1 MNINSRNISII
12 YLFLYISLLLGFY
25 FNEDFALGYKSDY
38 LIYRKLL
45 FEKDFLH
52 SFLNF
57 KFTGI
62 PVPIY
67 LVLLSFLEKI
77 SFNEIFTRLIVLHL
91 SLLIPFFLYLSLKV
105 KYKFEA
111 NDIKILLPTIIFFSP
126 YFRSASIWAGNE
138 NIALI
143 FLSISLYFF
152 LKYEKTEKKK
162 LSFIILNTLFLAL
175 AAYIRPYYSLF
186 GIYFFI
192 RYYFDL
198 NISYKLLFYIF
209 INILLSFP
217 AIYYIFVLDINFV
230 NAFIFRGEHN
240 VLLDFN
246 LSGFVNQLSFF
257 LTILFFYSIP
267 FMLLNIRQN
276 FQMSNFNKV
285 ENYVFSIIFL
295 FLLIFYF
302 DYNLPYGGG
311 IFFKLS
317 NLIFENNYLFYIF
330 SLISLNAFILIFY
343 SSIKS
348 KDTIF
353 DLVLLLTLFLLE
365 IDGVIYHETYD
376 PLLYF
381 IFFLLMKNKI
391 YLNFTKKLTNKKF
404 ILLIFFS
411 ISFFALS
418 FVNSIFNQA
427 EMQRQINFI
436 LQNYP
441 NITSSNH

>member
-62 PVPIY
+62 PAPIH

-162 LSFIILNTLFLAL
+162 IIFYNSEHPLFSISSLYKALLFIIW
-175 AAYIRPYYSLF
+175 Y
-186 GIYFFI
+186 
-192 RYYFDL
+192 
-198 NISYKLLFYIF
+198 
-209 INILLSFP
+209 
-217 AIYYIFVLDINFV
+217 
-230 NAFIFRGEHN
+230 
-240 VLLDFN
+240 
-246 LSGFVNQLSFF
+246 
-257 LTILFFYSIP
+257 LFFY
-267 FMLLNIRQN
+267 
-276 FQMSNFNKV
+276 
-285 ENYVFSIIFL
+285 
-295 FLLIFYF
+295 
-302 DYNLPYGGG
+302 
-311 IFFKLS
+311 
-317 NLIFENNYLFYIF
+317 
-330 SLISLNAFILIFY
+330 
-343 SSIKS
+343 
-348 KDTIF
+348 
-353 DLVLLLTLFLLE
+353 
-365 IDGVIYHETYD
+365 
-376 PLLYF
+376 
-381 IFFLLMKNKI
+381 
-391 YLNFTKKLTNKKF
+391 
-404 ILLIFFS
+404 
-411 ISFFALS
+411 
-418 FVNSIFNQA
+418 
-427 EMQRQINFI
+427 
-436 LQNYP
+436 
-441 NITSSNH
+441 

>member
-1 MNINSRNISII
+1 MNINYRNISII
-12 YLFLYISLLLGFY
+12 YLFLYISLLVGFY
-25 FNEDFALGYKSDY
+25 FNEDFVLGYKSDY
-38 LIYRKLL
+38 LIYRNLL

-52 SFLNF
+52 SFLNIEF
-57 KFTGI
+57 DGL
-62 PVPIY
+62 PSPIY
-67 LVLLSFLEKI
+67 LILLSFLKKI
-77 SFNEIFTRLIVLHL
+77 SFNEIFTRLIVLHF
-91 SLLIPFFLYLSLKV
+91 SLLIPFFLYLCLKV
-105 KYKFEA
+105 KYKFET

-126 YFRSASIWAGNE
+126 YFRSASIWLGNE
-138 NIALI
+138 NISLI

-175 AAYIRPYYSLF
+175 AAYIRPNYSLF

-217 AIYYIFVLDINFV
+217 VIYYIFVLDVDFV
-230 NAFIFRGEHN
+230 SGFLFRSEHN

-246 LSGFVNQLSFF
+246 LPGFVNQFSII

-276 FQMSNFNKV
+276 FQMSNFKV

-353 DLVLLLTLFLLE
+353 DLVLLLTLFLLD
-365 IDGVIYHETYD
+365 IDGVFYHETYD

-381 IFFLLMKNKI
+381 IFFLLIKNKI
-391 YLNFTKKLTNKKF
+391 YLNFTKKLTDKKF
-404 ILLIFFS
+404 ILLILFCT
-411 ISFFALS
+411 SFYALS
-418 FVNSIFNQA
+418 
-427 EMQRQINFI
+427 I
-436 LQNYP
+436 LKMIYNPIKIPTY
-441 NITSSNH
+441 

>member
-1 MNINSRNISII
+1 VGQF
-12 YLFLYISLLLGFY
+12 LFSG
-25 FNEDFALGYKSDY
+25 
-38 LIYRKLL
+38 
-45 FEKDFLH
+45 
-52 SFLNF
+52 
-57 KFTGI
+57 
-62 PVPIY
+62 
-67 LVLLSFLEKI
+67 
-77 SFNEIFTRLIVLHL
+77 
-91 SLLIPFFLYLSLKV
+91 
-105 KYKFEA
+105 
-111 NDIKILLPTIIFFSP
+111 
-126 YFRSASIWAGNE
+126 E
-138 NIALI
+138 N
-143 FLSISLYFF
+143 
-152 LKYEKTEKKK
+152 
-162 LSFIILNTLFLAL
+162 NT
-175 AAYIRPYYSLF
+175 
-186 GIYFFI
+186 
-192 RYYFDL
+192 
-198 NISYKLLFYIF
+198 
-209 INILLSFP
+209 
-217 AIYYIFVLDINFV
+217 
-230 NAFIFRGEHN
+230 
-240 VLLDFN
+240 LLDFT
-246 LSGFVNQLSFF
+246 LSAFVNQFSIIF
-257 LTILFFYSIP
+257 TILFFYSIP

-276 FQMSNFNKV
+276 FQISNFKV

-302 DYNLPYGGG
+302 DYNFPYGGG

>member
-1 MNINSRNISII
+1 MNINSRNISIV

-38 LIYRKLL
+38 LNYRNFL

-57 KFTGI
+57 KFSGLPA
-62 PVPIY
+62 PVY

-77 SFNEIFTRLIVLHL
+77 SFNEIFTRLIVLHF
-91 SLLIPFFLYLSLKV
+91 SLLIPFFFYLCLKI
-105 KYKFEA
+105 KYEFKA
-111 NDIKILLPTIIFFSP
+111 NDIKILLPAIIFFSP
-126 YFRSASIWAGNE
+126 YFRSASIWLGSE
-138 NIALI
+138 NISLI

-186 GIYFFI
+186 SIYFFI

-217 AIYYIFVLDINFV
+217 AIYYVLVLNVDFMSQ
-230 NAFIFRGEHN
+230 FLFRGEDD
-240 VLLDFN
+240 VLLDFT
-246 LSGFVNQLSFF
+246 LSAFVNQFSII

-276 FQMSNFNKV
+276 FQISNFKV
-285 ENYVFSIIFL
+285 KNYVFSIIFL
-295 FLLIFYF
+295 FLLTFYF
-302 DYNLPYGGG
+302 DYNFPYGGG

-353 DLVLLLTLFLLE
+353 DLLLLLILFLLE
-365 IDGVIYHETYD
+365 IDGTFYHETYD

-381 IFFLLMKNKI
+381 IFFLLIKNKI
-391 YLNFTKKLTNKKF
+391 YLNFAKKLTDKKF
-404 ILLIFFS
+404 ILLILFCT
-411 ISFFALS
+411 SFYALL
-418 FVNSIFNQA
+418 
-427 EMQRQINFI
+427 I
-436 LQNYP
+436 LKMIYNPIKIPMY
-441 NITSSNH
+441 

>member
-1 MNINSRNISII
+1 MNINLEIFLLFTYFYI
-12 YLFLYISLLLGFY
+12 FLYLLGFY
-25 FNEDFALGYKSDY
+25 FNEDFTLGSKTDY
-38 LIYRKLL
+38 LSFRSNIFLS
-45 FEKDFLH
+45 ENDFVH
-52 SFLNF
+52 SLLNF
-57 KFTGI
+57 DKLSGGH
-62 PVPIY
+62 PLLIY
-67 LVLLSFLEKI
+67 QILLLLLEKLPF
-77 SFNEIFTRLIVLHL
+77 SENFTRLIFLHF
-91 SLLIPFFLYLSLKV
+91 SLLLPFFLYLCLKI
-105 KYKFEA
+105 KYEFKA

-126 YFRSASIWAGNE
+126 YFRSASIWLLSE
-138 NIALI
+138 NISLI

-175 AAYIRPYYSLF
+175 AAYIRPNYSLF

-302 DYNLPYGGG
+302 DYNFPNGGG

-330 SLISLNAFILIFY
+330 SLISLNAFILIFHG
-343 SSIKS
+343 SIKS

-353 DLVLLLTLFLLE
+353 DLALLLTLFLLD
-365 IDGVIYHETYD
+365 IDGVFYHETYD

-381 IFFLLMKNKI
+381 LFFLLIKNKT
-391 YLNFTKKLTNKKF
+391 YSNFTKKLTDKKF
-404 ILLIFFS
+404 ILLILFCT
-411 ISFFALS
+411 SFYALS
-418 FVNSIFNQA
+418 
-427 EMQRQINFI
+427 I
-436 LQNYP
+436 LK
-441 NITSSNH
+441 TTLSN

>member
-1 MNINSRNISII
+1 MNINSRNISIV

-38 LIYRKLL
+38 LNYRNFL

-57 KFTGI
+57 KFSGLPA
-62 PVPIY
+62 PVY

-77 SFNEIFTRLIVLHL
+77 SFNEIFTRLIVLHF
-91 SLLIPFFLYLSLKV
+91 SLLIPFFFYLCLKI
-105 KYKFEA
+105 KYEFKA
-111 NDIKILLPTIIFFSP
+111 NDIKILLPAIIFFSP
-126 YFRSASIWAGNE
+126 YFRSASIWLGSE
-138 NIALI
+138 NISLI

-186 GIYFFI
+186 SIYFFI

-217 AIYYIFVLDINFV
+217 AIYYVLVLNVDFMSQ
-230 NAFIFRGEHN
+230 FLFRGEDD
-240 VLLDFN
+240 VLLDFT
-246 LSGFVNQLSFF
+246 LSAFVNQFSII

-276 FQMSNFNKV
+276 FQISNFKV
-285 ENYVFSIIFL
+285 KNYVFSIIFL
-295 FLLIFYF
+295 FLLTFYF
-302 DYNLPYGGG
+302 DYNFPYGGG

-353 DLVLLLTLFLLE
+353 DLLLLLILFLLE
-365 IDGVIYHETYD
+365 IDGTFYHETYD

-381 IFFLLMKNKI
+381 IFFLLIKNKI
-391 YLNFTKKLTNKKF
+391 YLNFAKKLTDKKF
-404 ILLIFFS
+404 ILLILFCT
-411 ISFFALS
+411 SFYALL
-418 FVNSIFNQA
+418 
-427 EMQRQINFI
+427 I
-436 LQNYP
+436 LKMIYNPIKMPMY
-441 NITSSNH
+441 

>member
-12 YLFLYISLLLGFY
+12 YLLLYISLLLDFY

-217 AIYYIFVLDINFV
+217 AIYYILVV
-230 NAFIFRGEHN
+230 NVDFLGPFLFMGENN
-240 VLLDFN
+240 VLLDFT
-246 LSGFVNQLSFF
+246 LSAFVNQFSIIF
-257 LTILFFYSIP
+257 TILFFYSIP

-276 FQMSNFNKV
+276 FQISNFKV

-302 DYNLPYGGG
+302 DYNFPYGGG

-343 SSIKS
+343 SSIKG

>member
-1 MNINSRNISII
+1 MNINSRNIFII

-38 LIYRKLL
+38 LIFRTHL

-52 SFLNF
+52 SFLNI
-57 KFTGI
+57 KVSGLPS
-62 PVPIY
+62 PVY
-67 LVLLSFLEKI
+67 LILLSFLEKI
-77 SFNEIFTRLIVLHL
+77 SFSEIFTRLIGLHF
-91 SLLIPFFLYLSLKV
+91 SLLIPFFLYLCLKI
-105 KYKFEA
+105 KYEFKA

-126 YFRSASIWAGNE
+126 YFRSSSIWLGNE
-138 NIALI
+138 NISLI
-143 FLSISLYFF
+143 FISISLYFF

-162 LSFIILNTLFLAL
+162 LSFMILNALFLVL
-175 AAYIRPYYSLF
+175 AAYIRPNYSLF

-217 AIYYIFVLDINFV
+217 AIYYVFVLNVNF
-230 NAFIFRGEHN
+230 ASQFLFREGDN
-240 VLLDFN
+240 VLLDFT
-246 LSGFVNQLSFF
+246 LSAFVNQFSII

-276 FQMSNFNKV
+276 FQMSNFKA

-302 DYNLPYGGG
+302 DYNFPYGGG

-353 DLVLLLTLFLLE
+353 DLVLLLTLFLLD
-365 IDGVIYHETYD
+365 IDGVFYHETYD

-381 IFFLLMKNKI
+381 IFFLLIKNKI
-391 YLNFTKKLTNKKF
+391 YLNFTKKLTDKKF
-404 ILLIFFS
+404 ILLILFCT
-411 ISFFALS
+411 SFYALS
-418 FVNSIFNQA
+418 
-427 EMQRQINFI
+427 I
-436 LQNYP
+436 LKMIYNPIKMPTY
-441 NITSSNH
+441 

>member
-1 MNINSRNISII
+1 MNINFRNISII
-12 YLFLYISLLLGFY
+12 YLFLYISLLVGFY
-25 FNEDFALGYKSDY
+25 FNEDFTLGSKTDY
-38 LIYRKLL
+38 LSFRSNIFLS
-45 FEKDFLH
+45 ENDFVH
-52 SFLNF
+52 SLLNF
-57 KFTGI
+57 DKLSGGH
-62 PVPIY
+62 PLLIY
-67 LVLLSFLEKI
+67 QILLLFLEKMPF
-77 SFNEIFTRLIVLHL
+77 SENFTRLIFLHF
-91 SLLIPFFLYLSLKV
+91 SLLLPFFLYLCLKI
-105 KYKFEA
+105 KYEFKA

-126 YFRSASIWAGNE
+126 YFRSASIWLLSE
-138 NIALI
+138 NISLI

-175 AAYIRPYYSLF
+175 AAYIRPNYSLF
-186 GIYFFI
+186 GIYFFV

-217 AIYYIFVLDINFV
+217 AIYYIFVLDVDFV
-230 NAFIFRGEHN
+230 SQFLFRGEQN

-246 LSGFVNQLSFF
+246 LTGFVNNFSII

-276 FQMSNFNKV
+276 FQMSSFKV

-302 DYNLPYGGG
+302 DYNIPYGGG

-343 SSIKS
+343 NSVKS

-353 DLVLLLTLFLLE
+353 DLVLLLTLFLL
-365 IDGVIYHETYD
+365 DMHGGFFHETYD

-381 IFFLLMKNKI
+381 VFFLLMKNKI
-391 YLNFTKKLTNKKF
+391 YLYFTKKLTDKKF
-404 ILLIFFS
+404 ILLILFCT
-411 ISFFALS
+411 SFYALS
-418 FVNSIFNQA
+418 VLKMIYFQV
-427 EMQRQINFI
+427 
-436 LQNYP
+436 
-441 NITSSNH
+441 